1 MNPKR
6 PTAGHSATISRKH
19 VFNPENYAVVR
30 LETPEA
36 VASLRDDLVAFYR
49 PVNSQELFAVER
61 IALSQLS
68 LLRCT
73 ALESGFFITCLDEAT
88 ERAGTPL
95 ILQNPEVTHGIAV
108 TAGQNRSYWL
118 AEGFNRLTGKSTS
131 FLLVIR
137 YQAQTERLYR
147 RAVEDFDR
155 LKSLR
160 AEIPSEP
167 LRHPEPQAVE
177 PDPPMPASAP
187 PQAAP
192 SPEIPPTPASP
203 LIPAAVL
210 QQRNQ
215 VVSKCMASRR
225 RPGSRAQRRHALR

>member
-1 MNPKR
+1 MNPQR
-6 PTAGHSATISRKH
+6 PAPAQISRKH
-19 VFNPENYAVVR
+19 VFHPENYAIVR

-36 VASLRDDLVAFYR
+36 VIGLRDDLVAFYR

-68 LLRCT
+68 LLRCA

-88 ERAGTPL
+88 ERPGTPL
-95 ILQNPEVTHGIAV
+95 ILMNPEVTHGIDV

-118 AEGFNRLTGKSTS
+118 AEGFNRLTGKSAS

-137 YQAQTERLYR
+137 YQAQTARLYR

-155 LKSLR
+155 LKALR
-160 AEIPSEP
+160 AESPTEP
-167 LRHPEPQAVE
+167 LRDPEPQAVE
-177 PDPPMPASAP
+177 PDPPVPAGAA

-192 SPEIPPTPASP
+192 SPEIPANPASP
-203 LIPAAVL
+203 LTPAAAL
-210 QQRNQ
+210 QQRNRMP
-215 VVSKCMASRR
+215 SPWTGRRR
-225 RPGSRAQRRHALR
+225 RPGSHGHGHNALK